1 MPSSRS
7 SNRSE
12 LLSRRSLLGALG
24 LGAGAVAFRGRSLL
38 VGCLER
44 EEEADR
50 QEVLRQTVRVVI
62 LPSFA
67 ALGAEVDAL
76 LAAATVL
83 RDAPSLVAI
92 EGTRKAWR
100 DGRATWKRTE
110 AFALG
115 PSDDL
120 QITGGA
126 IDAWPPAADKLEAL
140 VAGTDAVDDARAAT
154 LPANQRGFSGIEAL
168 LFDAAAGEATAN
180 QRLLEAPRRRVLL
193 ASLTVDL
200 AKKCRALEAAWSGG
214 YGREIAEAGLASK
227 AFPRQREAVDAM
239 VTALLALAE
248 QVLVAKLA
256 KPLGLDTGGPPQP
269 SLEEA
274 ARSDFS
280 LASIENAVIGIDA
293 VYMCQRAGQRGESFA
308 AAVRRSSVAADDA
321 MRTAIDET
329 LAQIRSTSAPM
340 RVALGGDRA
349 PIVAVHEKMQALKRA
364 IAGVASALGAS
375 LGFGYSDTD

>member
-1 MPSSRS
+1 M
-7 SNRSE
+7 
-12 LLSRRSLLGALG
+12 
-24 LGAGAVAFRGRSLL
+24 GAGAVAFRGRSLL

-44 EEEADR
+44 EPETDR
-50 QEVLRQTVRVVI
+50 QEILRQTVRVVI
-62 LPSFA
+62 LPTVA
-67 ALGAEVDAL
+67 ALGVEADAL
-76 LAAATVL
+76 LAAAVGL
-83 RDAPSLVAI
+83 RDAPSLDAI
-92 EGTRKAWR
+92 RRARTAWR
-100 DGRATWKRTE
+100 DGRATWKRAE

-126 IDAWPPAADKLEAL
+126 IDAWPPAIDALEAL
-140 VAGTDAVDDARAAT
+140 VAGTDPIDDARAAT
-154 LPANQRGFSGIEAL
+154 LPANQRGFSGIEVL

-180 QRLLEAPRRRVLL
+180 ERLLETPRRRVLL
-193 ASLTVDL
+193 AGLAADL
-200 AKKCRALEAAWSGG
+200 AKKCRALEAAWSPG
-214 YGREIAEAGLASK
+214 YAREIAEAGLASK

-269 SLEEA
+269 ALEEA

-280 LASIENAVIGIDA
+280 LASIESAVLGIDA
-293 VYMCQRAGQRGESFA
+293 VYTCQREGQRGESFA
-308 AAVRRSSVAADDA
+308 AAVRRSSPAADAA
-321 MRTAIDET
+321 MRKAVDEA
-329 LAQIRSTSAPM
+329 LAQLRSTPAPM

-349 PIVAVHEKMQALKRA
+349 TIVEVHEKVQALKRA
-364 IAGVASALGAS
+364 ITGAASALGAS